1 MTPQTSDLNE
11 SVSSA
16 INPPTENELTENNV
30 ANKEEISNETMTEI
44 THSSDEHVE
53 QVDTI
58 ETTLDSNLESTLP
71 NVEVAAAAP
80 IEESQS
86 TTNAVVEQ
94 ADTIE
99 TQANN
104 NVTEISETPVTA
116 IDEIH
121 PIAVESIEDDTNRPI
136 EDIDYSQ
143 FTKKDFVELG
153 EKLLD
158 SIKKDV
164 ASISDIKNADAV
176 MREIK
181 PIFDE
186 LKSKEKANALK
197 KYIADNGNDEGFEY
211 KNDNYVV
218 RFEGLNAQIRDA
230 KTKFFQKIEREK
242 ENYFDR
248 KTQLLQALREIVEA
262 EEKGGAKNT
271 WNDFKKIQEDWKA
284 AGNINSPH
292 NASLWSAYNA
302 LIDRYFSIRHIQN
315 ELKDLDRKKNL
326 VAKSEIV
333 DKIEA
338 IAKDLGNEGLTNTA
352 LKQANELLEEYKH
365 IGPATREAQEELW
378 KRLKIAF
385 DAIHNKRR
393 EQTAQTSQLQEEIY
407 QAKAHLVE
415 NLKAYTEFNTDSIN
429 EWNTKTKEILEIQDQ
444 WNAIKGSM
452 PREKGK
458 EISQTFWNLLK
469 TFFKNKGLFFEKL
482 EAEREENLK
491 AKTSLCEQVEA
502 LLTAADFSPANTDKI
517 IELQKT
523 WKTIGHVPEKFKDK
537 IYERFKK
544 SCDAFFDGKRNK
556 SSQVELEYEEN
567 LKKKITLCE
576 EIEAIARS
584 GAADLGKLAEYKAQY
599 NAIGFVPRKDIQ
611 TMQRRFI
618 DAINMYVKAS
628 SGVSGAEK
636 EKMVLQN
643 EVEVVLKGEKNTS
656 RDLDKK
662 ETDIRRKI
670 KKIEDDI
677 NLWQNNIEFFAR
689 SKNAGAVREEY
700 EGKIKGAE
708 KEIAELKQ
716 RLKIIISAN

>member
-11 SVSSA
+11 NVSSA
-16 INPPTENELTENNV
+16 TTDLENVVEIIV

-44 THSSDEHVE
+44 TNSTNEQVE
-53 QVDTI
+53 QVDSIEVKVEEQVESTTETAEVAAVEPIETI
-58 ETTLDSNLESTLP
+58 ETPAPVAE
-71 NVEVAAAAP
+71 EVVVAAAP
-80 IEESQS
+80 IEEIQPI
-86 TTNAVVEQ
+86 
-94 ADTIE
+94 TIE
-99 TQANN
+99 AIEEETHTP
-104 NVTEISETPVTA
+104 TEEV
-116 IDEIH
+116 
-121 PIAVESIEDDTNRPI
+121 
-136 EDIDYSQ
+136 DYSQ
-143 FTKKDFVELG
+143 FTKKDFVDLG

-158 SIKKDV
+158 SVKSDS
-164 ASISDIKNADAV
+164 ATISDMKNADAV

-181 PIFDE
+181 PLFDD
-186 LKSKEKANALK
+186 LKLKEKAEALK

-211 KNDNYVV
+211 KNDNFTV

-242 ENYFDR
+242 ENYFER
-248 KTQLLQALREIVEA
+248 KTQLLQSLREIVET
-262 EEKGGAKNT
+262 EEKGGGKNT
-271 WNDFKKIQEDWKA
+271 WQDFKKVQDDWKA

-326 VAKSEIV
+326 VAKTEIV
-333 DKIEA
+333 EKIEG
-338 IAKDLGNEGLTNTA
+338 IAKGLEGEGLTNTA

-365 IGPATREAQEELW
+365 IGPATRDAQEELW
-378 KRLKIAF
+378 QRLKAAF
-385 DAIHNKRR
+385 DVIHNKRR
-393 EQTAQTSQLQEEIY
+393 EQSAQVSQLQEEIFA
-407 QAKAHLVE
+407 AKSRLVE
-415 NLKAYTEFNTDSIN
+415 NLKPYTEFNTDSIN
-429 EWNTKTKEILEIQDQ
+429 EWNAKTKEILEIQDQ

-452 PREKGK
+452 PRDKGK
-458 EISQTFWNLLK
+458 EISQNFWGMLK
-469 TFFKNKGLFFEKL
+469 TFFRNKGQFFEKL

-491 AKTSLCEQVEA
+491 AKTSLCEQAEA
-502 LLTAADFSPANTDKI
+502 LLSAGDFAPANTDKI

-544 SCDAFFDGKRNK
+544 ACDGFFDGKRAKTN
-556 SSQVELEYEEN
+556 QVELEYEEN
-567 LKKKITLCE
+567 LKKKVALCE

-584 GAADLGKLAEYKAQY
+584 GAADLGKLSEYKAQY
-599 NAIGFVPRKDIQ
+599 GAIGFVPRKDMQNI
-611 TMQRRFI
+611 QRRFI

-643 EVEVVLKGEKNTS
+643 EVEVVLKGEKS
-656 RDLDKK
+656 GSKELEKK

-670 KKIEDDI
+670 KKVEDDI

-689 SKNAGAVREEY
+689 SKNASAVREEY
-700 EGKIKGAE
+700 ETKIKGAE

-716 RLKIIISAN
+716 KLKIIVSAN